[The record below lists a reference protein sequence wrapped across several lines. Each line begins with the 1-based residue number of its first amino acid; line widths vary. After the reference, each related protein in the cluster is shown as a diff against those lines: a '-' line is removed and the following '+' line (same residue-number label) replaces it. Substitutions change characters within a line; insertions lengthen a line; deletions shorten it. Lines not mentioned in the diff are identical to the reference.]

1 MRTLGIGVL
10 AVAIGAMAPGVASAK
25 KCSDAAVAAARAA
38 AEAQC
43 DCTGSSNHGQ
53 YVKCVGDVA
62 KQMAST
68 GALPQEC
75 KSELTRC
82 AAKSTCGKEGAV
94 TCCRV
99 DRRGKV
105 RCSIKKSADKCQPP
119 SGGVSCLGSSTSCC
133 DACTGSS
140 SPGGAFVCE
149 GSSTT
154 TTAAPTTTTAGPTT
168 TTAAPTTTIPVP
180 TTTTAAPTTT
190 TAAPTTTTI
199 VVPTTTTTT
208 LVGSP
213 SGAFAS

>member
-1 MRTLGIGVL
+1 MKAFGIGIL
-10 AVAIGAMAPGVASAK
+10 AVVIGTVAPGIASAK
-25 KCSDAAVAAARAA
+25 KCSDAAVAAARTA

-62 KQMAST
+62 KQLAST

-154 TTAAPTTTTAGPTT
+154 TTAAPTTTTA
-168 TTAAPTTTIPVP
+168 AH